1 MLPSLATLNPTAGWW
16 HRAKPKKPKIKLT
29 DEELKNLKDAIA
41 ENPKAYMQVAP
52 DVRKSDEYG
61 EMLAMKMLDVLW
73 DSRGQMTKTEVKAL
87 LKKVPEEIRN
97 KPTFKSQYMLALA
110 AAEGNKFDR
119 DRK

>member
-61 EMLAMKMLDVLW
+61 EMLAMEMLYGLPNSLDKME
-73 DSRGQMTKTEVKAL
+73 KTEVMAL
-87 LKKVPEEIRN
+87 LATVPKAIRN
-97 KPTFKSQYMLALA
+97 KPRVRSNYLVALTE
-110 AAEGNKFDR
+110 AEGNKFDR

>member
-16 HRAKPKKPKIKLT
+16 HREKPKIKLT
-29 DEELKNLKDAIA
+29 DEELKKLKDAIA
-41 ENPKAYMQVAP
+41 ENPKAYMKVAS

-97 KPTFKSQYMLALA
+97 KPTFKSRYMLALA